1 MYHIYGTFLCL
12 GENEKIAIE
21 KCNFLPKK
29 VMGKITNEYLH
40 FFSPSQ
46 KKRENLTD
54 SVNPSY
60 NESSREA
67 RKFGKRRDE
76 KRKTKWKNI
85 LF

>member
-1 MYHIYGTFLCL
+1 MVHFCIQVKMK
-12 GENEKIAIE
+12 KIAIE
-21 KCNFLPKK
+21 KCNFLFKK

>member
-1 MYHIYGTFLCL
+1 MVHFCVQVKMK
-12 GENEKIAIE
+12 KIAIE

-29 VMGKITNEYLH
+29 VMGKITNECLH

-46 KKRENLTD
+46 KKRENLTN

-67 RKFGKRRDE
+67 RKFGKCRDE